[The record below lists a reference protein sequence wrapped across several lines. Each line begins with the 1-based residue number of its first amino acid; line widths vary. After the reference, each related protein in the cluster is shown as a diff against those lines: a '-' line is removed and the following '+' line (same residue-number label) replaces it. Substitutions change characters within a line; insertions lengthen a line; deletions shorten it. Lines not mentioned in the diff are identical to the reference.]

1 MDIVKIVGIG
11 IASLI
16 ISIILKQ
23 YRPEYWIYISIIAGI
38 IILMLVIDKITG
50 IINMLT
56 SIANKASINTSFLTI
71 LLKITGISIIAEYT
85 ISLCKDAS
93 ETAIANK
100 VDLGSK
106 IIIISMSIPIIT
118 SILESIL
125 KILP

>member
-50 IINMLT
+50 IINMIT